1 MSLFLI
7 VMVSVLLGSALPFGF
22 ARAGVDPA
30 HAGTS
35 IQVGA
40 ACGCL
45 WACLLL
51 RSFNVFGCMRKSVP
65 RSFHVFGCNLLLH

>member
-1 MSLFLI
+1 DASAISVSLFLI

-35 IQVGA
+35 IQARLAV
-40 ACGCL
+40 ACTCFF
-45 WACLLL
+45 LL
-51 RSFNVFGCMRKSVP
+51 
-65 RSFHVFGCNLLLH
+65 